1 MAKTQHPESYLQLSR
16 NGVFRYRRVIPEQLR
31 DIAGRREIL
40 SSLGTKNPKLATQLY
55 PNTHAKAE
63 AWLQSVIATK
73 QAGSEFRQPL
83 PYPFVQAIDHL
94 PLSRKKRLAAA
105 KLAEGNTPL
114 SEALR
119 IYFDEKRLDRAR
131 TVRINEKSR
140 CIGYLTEALGADRD
154 VRSLTRQDA
163 RTFRDYLAR
172 RGMMPG
178 SVSKNIKLV
187 AAIVQVALVEKQI
200 LIRNPFHRFRV
211 INEVAAIDSRL
222 PLTSDEIAIA
232 RSLNVNA
239 ELSGIVNLL
248 ALTGSRLN
256 EMAGLQ
262 WDDVVMADS
271 PSTFD
276 PIRYGA

>member
-40 SSLGTKNPKLATQLY
+40 SSLGTKSLKLATQLY

-73 QAGSEFRQPL
+73 QAGSEFRQTL
-83 PYPFVQAIDHL
+83 PYPFAQASDHL

-119 IYFDEKRLDRAR
+119 IYFDEKRLEFAAYQGRDR

-140 CIGYLTEALGADRD
+140 CIGYLTEALGADKE
-154 VRSLTRQDA
+154 VASLT
-163 RTFRDYLAR
+163 T
-172 RGMMPG
+172 
-178 SVSKNIKLV
+178 NI
-187 AAIVQVALVEKQI
+187 
-200 LIRNPFHRFRV
+200 
-211 INEVAAIDSRL
+211 
-222 PLTSDEIAIA
+222 
-232 RSLNVNA
+232 
-239 ELSGIVNLL
+239 
-248 ALTGSRLN
+248 
-256 EMAGLQ
+256 M
-262 WDDVVMADS
+262 
-271 PSTFD
+271 
-276 PIRYGA
+276 